1 MEEGR
6 TSAFRQQQPRPRA
19 NGFEILRL
27 LGDEEEEEE
36 KEVGTQSVR
45 KGRKWDWNVTGGRC
59 MYLCVYV
66 EAYVI
71 TEGVSE
77 HNKISLIC
85 YLAKC
90 ISIIVT
96 VSASAIRGYAT
107 LDIGRVTLN
116 NSVKLKIIALE
127 FM

>member
-1 MEEGR
+1 MYDGR
-6 TSAFRQQQPRPRA
+6 Q
-19 NGFEILRL
+19 
-27 LGDEEEEEE
+27 
-36 KEVGTQSVR
+36 V
-45 KGRKWDWNVTGGRC
+45 
-59 MYLCVYV
+59 YLCVYV

-77 HNKISLIC
+77 HNNKISLIC